1 MCAIQGFV
9 TVPAT
14 IAYERTTL
22 ALALAATSSPV
33 STGAPAAPFDV
44 NGFVGDLTV
53 AFTVAGAVGTAA
65 LLAAWPIARFFWS
78 RKLSRDLADPPT
90 ARTLRAREIPR

>member
-33 STGAPAAPFDV
+33 STGAPP
-44 NGFVGDLTV
+44 
-53 AFTVAGAVGTAA
+53 
-65 LLAAWPIARFFWS
+65 
-78 RKLSRDLADPPT
+78 
-90 ARTLRAREIPR
+90 LRST